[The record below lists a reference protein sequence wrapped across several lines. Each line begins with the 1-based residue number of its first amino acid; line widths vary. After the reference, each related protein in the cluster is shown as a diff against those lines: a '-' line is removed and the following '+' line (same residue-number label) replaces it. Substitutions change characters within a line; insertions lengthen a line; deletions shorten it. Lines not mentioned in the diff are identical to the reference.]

1 MDCSYIPITDFY
13 RHCLPAARENGY
25 RYVMC
30 LLSREADI
38 DNLYETLKKQWHSLD
53 DLTGKDFLFM
63 FAGKYEEHDY
73 NSFINHDVGYGNYG
87 RGENYALANEYIRVM
102 NKERVLNLN
111 VYKDKRP
118 QHWKGRYRPDM
129 PYNFEERENRGRFTD
144 ELPETQTKAI
154 TELKCYFGLEEY
166 DIPCIVFTNLYNG
179 QNTVLSFNSN
189 NIYAIIKSVCLDI
202 ERIFSTIDD
211 LAEEIVRYEKL
222 KQSKHFENYT
232 KMKQYHNEL
241 MELSEI
247 LIDEPRQK
255 LIECMETLTLGNEF
269 FGNIICRAI
278 NPYVKLVKSNEGS
291 DIEAL
296 EKLINL
302 EEPKH
307 SQDNLKR
314 LYKRADEI
322 IANANKSR

>member
-1 MDCSYIPITDFY
+1 MDCSYIPIIDFY
-13 RHCLPAARENGY
+13 KHCLPAAKASGY

-63 FAGKYEEHDY
+63 FAGNYKSHDY
-73 NSFINHDVGYGNYG
+73 DSFINCDDGWNTS
-87 RGENYALANEYIRVM
+87 YALANEHMHLM
-102 NKERVLNLN
+102 NKENSLSLYVA
-111 VYKDKRP
+111 KDKR
-118 QHWKGRYRPDM
+118 QEHWKGRYQPHM
-129 PYNFEERENRGRFTD
+129 PYSFDERESRGRFTD

-154 TELKCYFGLEEY
+154 TELKRYFGLEEY

-179 QNTVLSFNSN
+179 RNTVLRFNSEN
-189 NIYAIIKSVCLDI
+189 LYAIIKSVCLELEKLFLTIDALVEEI
-202 ERIFSTIDD
+202 ER
-211 LAEEIVRYEKL
+211 YKML
-222 KQSKHFENYT
+222 KQSKQFDNYAKT
-232 KMKQYHNEL
+232 KQYYNEL

-255 LIECMETLTLGNEF
+255 LLECMETLTLGNEF
-269 FGNIICRAI
+269 FGNIICRGL
-278 NPYVKLVKSNEGS
+278 NPYVKLAKGNDDCDTV
-291 DIEAL
+291 AF
-296 EKLINL
+296 EKLANL

-322 IANANKSR
+322 ISNASIFK